1 MSKIILKKSSVV
13 ENGVPK
19 APQPQDLEYGEL
31 ALNYAAG
38 ILYYKSTNNQIQQ
51 ISGNSSQ
58 NSTEYLS
65 NSNYRI
71 DSKIYNH
78 TGTSTAIVD
87 EFLASQYRSCRYQVQ
102 VTTTLTYHVCEII
115 VLHNGNNVSISK
127 VNEIILAES
136 SGVFTADILSGQ
148 VRLKFTPA
156 QAHETSSLVFT
167 RTLLANTGNT
177 TGVSNDV
184 SGDLLN
190 QSGTEDLM
198 SGTGIVDLMN

>member
-1 MSKIILKKSSVV
+1 MSKIILKKSSVI
-13 ENGVPK
+13 EDGVPK

-38 ILYYKSTNNQIQQ
+38 ILYYKSSNNQIQQ

-58 NSTEYLS
+58 ASTDYLS

-71 DSKIYNH
+71 DSKTYNH
-78 TGTSTAIVD
+78 IGTSTAVVD

-102 VTTTLTYHVCEII
+102 VTTSITYHICEIS
-115 VLHNGNNVSISK
+115 VLHNGTTAYVLKTNDITVS
-127 VNEIILAES
+127 ES
-136 SGVFTADILSGQ
+136 SGVFTADIVSGQ

-177 TGVSNDV
+177 TISDL
-184 SGDLLN
+184 SGDLMS
-190 QSGTEDLM
+190 QSDTEDLI